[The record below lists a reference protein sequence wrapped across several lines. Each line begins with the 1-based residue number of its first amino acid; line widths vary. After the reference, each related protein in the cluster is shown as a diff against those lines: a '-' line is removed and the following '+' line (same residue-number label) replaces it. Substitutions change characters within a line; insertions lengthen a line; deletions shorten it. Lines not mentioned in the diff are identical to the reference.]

1 VRFAP
6 SPTGLLHLG
15 GARTALFNYLYA
27 TANRGQCILRIE
39 DTDQSRSVPGSE
51 RRLEEALQWLG
62 IEFNESPS
70 KGGPCGPYVQS
81 ERLTLYQQYAKDLLQ
96 SGSGYPCFCSKERL
110 QSLRLQGQRDG
121 YDGRCRSLSRRQSEE
136 EMNRGTPYT
145 VRLKVPHDTV
155 VVVNDAV
162 YGQVEINSSA
172 IEDQVLLKTDRFPT
186 YHLACVVDDHCMDV
200 SHVLRGEEWLLSTPK
215 HLLLYTA
222 LGWSPPVFGHLP
234 LLLSRSTHHIEH
246 ICTHIM
252 YCVYVY
258 CNSCDIAS
266 LCLYY
271 VCKGSFVMFAKALC
285 KYDCWC

>member
-1 VRFAP
+1 MR
-6 SPTGLLHLG
+6 SLLLPTH
-15 GARTALFNYLYA
+15 F
-27 TANRGQCILRIE
+27 
-39 DTDQSRSVPGSE
+39 
-51 RRLEEALQWLG
+51 
-62 IEFNESPS
+62 F
-70 KGGPCGPYVQS
+70 QS

-155 VVVNDAV
+155 VVVNDSV

-172 IEDQVLLKTDRFPT
+172 IEDQVLLKTDGFPT

-234 LLLSRSTHHIEH
+234 LLLSMSTHHIEH